1 MWKAEAKYRSRKIP
15 QAKMTLQTR
24 IQNPG
29 GWDLLGGSRV
39 VPSRVISRVTI
50 LITHIR
56 GIGRVT
62 ILITLLITTP
72 EPPSRCF
79 ELPLPGRHM
88 FEQVPEVYTGS
99 ASTPGA

>member
-1 MWKAEAKYRSRKIP
+1 
-15 QAKMTLQTR
+15 MTLQTR
-24 IQNPG
+24 TQNPG

-50 LITHIR
+50 LTTHIR

-62 ILITLLITTP
+62 IHITHIRGLITLLITTP